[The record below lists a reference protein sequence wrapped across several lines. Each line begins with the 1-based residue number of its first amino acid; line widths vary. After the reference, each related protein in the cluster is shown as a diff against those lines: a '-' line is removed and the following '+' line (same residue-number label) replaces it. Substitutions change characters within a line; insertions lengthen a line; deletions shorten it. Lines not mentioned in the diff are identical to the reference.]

1 MLDRIG
7 STTQKYKMFEGLK
20 VLELASVLAGP
31 SVGQFFAELGAEVI
45 KVENPKTNGDVTRS
59 WKLSSEQG
67 GDVSAYFSAINSG
80 KKSIGID
87 IGKEEGKDVVYK
99 LIEQTDIVLVSYKP
113 GDAEKLG
120 MDYKSLRK
128 HKPDII
134 YGRITGYGV
143 DDPRVGYDAIIQA
156 ESGFMYMNGEPNGDS
171 LKMPVALV
179 DVLAAHQLKQAL
191 LLAIINKMKTGEGN
205 YVTVSLIESAI
216 SALVNQAT
224 NYLVAGE
231 VPQKKGSAHPN
242 IAPYGEAF
250 SCADDIA
257 LILAVGN
264 DKQFTSVCILLDI
277 EELATDAR
285 FESNAQRVKN
295 RVKLNAYLSE
305 SFKMKNADEW
315 LTILRQAKIPCGSIL
330 PMNQVFE
337 QKIAKKV
344 VLIGKEEGVN
354 AQGLRTFVG
363 DMGKMGKISH
373 ISPPPRF
380 GQHTKEVLL
389 NKNIINEPEIN
400 ELKDKGIIS

>member
-1 MLDRIG
+1 
-7 STTQKYKMFEGLK
+7 MFKGLK

-45 KVENPKTNGDVTRS
+45 KVENPKTHGDVTRS
-59 WKLSSEQG
+59 WKLPTESQEQN
-67 GDVSAYFSAINSG
+67 SAYFSAINSG

-87 IGKEEGKDVVYK
+87 ISKEEGKSIIHRLVEQMDV
-99 LIEQTDIVLVSYKP
+99 VLVSYKP

-120 MDYKSLRK
+120 MDYTTLKNYK
-128 HKPDII
+128 GDII
-134 YGRITGYGV
+134 YGHITGYGV
-143 DDPRVGYDAIIQA
+143 DDSRVGYDAIIQA

-191 LLAIINKMKTGEGN
+191 LLAIIQKMRTGEGD

-224 NYLVAGE
+224 NYLVAGQIPE
-231 VPQKKGSAHPN
+231 KKGSAHPN

-250 SCADDIA
+250 SCADDVA

-264 DKQFTSVCILLDI
+264 DKQFKLLCEVLDVA
-277 EELATDAR
+277 ELATDER
-285 FESNAQRVKN
+285 FENNEQRVKN
-295 RVKLNAYLSE
+295 RGKLNAYLSE

-315 LTILRQAKIPCGSIL
+315 LDDLRHLKIPSGSIL

-337 QKIAKKV
+337 QKIAKEV
-344 VLIGKEEGVN
+344 VLTGGEENDKV
-354 AQGLRTFVG
+354 QGLRTFVG
-363 DMGKMGKISH
+363 KSVKMDKTPH
-373 ISPPPRF
+373 LAPPPGF

-389 NKNIINEPEIN
+389 EKNIAKESEIN
-400 ELKDKGIIS
+400 ELKAIGVIS